1 MRSNLS
7 IYLNEYFMKTL
18 SFDVGMKNL
27 AYCIIDNEQIAEWDI
42 ISVPSSYNEQ
52 LCVNLVKELDKYP
65 SMLDCDQVVIE
76 KQPAKNNKMRIMEH
90 LLTSYFVIK
99 GINDKEKP
107 MKKVKVYSAKF
118 KLGSATVKGKQ
129 NYSARKKLA
138 VTRCA
143 EFLKQ
148 STQQEQFV
156 TKFNKSKKKDDLADC
171 FLQALSF
178 VDSKLFAEIQ
188 TLDLDSVCGITARK
202 PTKVQEKKGYSK
214 ANIKWFLMSMKFK
227 DQDHLVEMINEN
239 KKLKAAVDFW
249 YPKQGID
256 QTLREC
262 SILIT

>member
-1 MRSNLS
+1 
-7 IYLNEYFMKTL
+7 MKTL

-27 AYCIIDNEQIAEWDI
+27 AYCVIESEKIIAWDI
-42 ISVPSSYNEQ
+42 ITVPTSYNET
-52 LCVNLVKELDKYP
+52 LCINLVKELDEIP
-65 SMLDCDQVVIE
+65 SMLDVDQVVIE

-99 GINDKEKP
+99 GINDKEKS
-107 MKKVKVYSAKF
+107 MRKVKVYSAKF
-118 KLGSATVKGKQ
+118 KLGTSTVRGKQ

-143 EFLKQ
+143 EFLSR
-148 STQQEQFV
+148 STQEEYYIS
-156 TKFNKSKKKDDLADC
+156 KFNNSKKKDDLADC

-178 VDSKLFAEIQ
+178 IDSKLFSEIQ
-188 TLDLDSVCGITARK
+188 TMDLDSVCAITARK

-214 ANIKWFLMSMKFK
+214 SNIKWFLMNMKFR
-227 DQDHLVEMINEN
+227 DQEHLLELIIEN
-239 KKLKAAVDFW
+239 KKLKSAIEFW

>member
-1 MRSNLS
+1 
-7 IYLNEYFMKTL
+7 MKTL

-27 AYCIIDNEQIAEWDI
+27 AYCIVDGEKIIEWDI
-42 ISVPSSYNEQ
+42 ITVLSSYNET
-52 LCVNLVKELDKYP
+52 LCINLVKELDKYP
-65 SMLDCDQVVIE
+65 SMLDANQVVIE

-99 GINDKEKP
+99 GINDKDKP

-118 KLGSATVKGKQ
+118 KLGTSTVRGKQ

-143 EFLKQ
+143 EFLKR
-148 STQQEQFV
+148 STQEEIFV
-156 TKFNKSKKKDDLADC
+156 NKFNKSKKKDDLADC
-171 FLQALSF
+171 FLQALSYI
-178 VDSKLFAEIQ
+178 DSKLFAEIQ
-188 TLDLDSVCGITARK
+188 TMDLDSVCGITARK

-214 ANIKWFLMSMKFK
+214 ANIKWFLMNMKFT
-227 DQDHLVEMINEN
+227 DQDHLMELISEN
-239 KKLKAAVDFW
+239 KKLKAAVEFW